1 MVTHKS
7 KTKETVPCDFCSE
20 QTAVLYCRADSAKLC
35 LFCDQHVHSANLL
48 SRKHVRSQICD
59 NCSSEPVSFRCS
71 TDNLVLCQ
79 ECDWDAH
86 GSCSVSA
93 SHDRTT
99 IEGFSGCPSALDLAS
114 IWGFDLEEKK
124 PEPLIENWSNNSCG
138 VIHDLANEPW
148 VYDKSSGNLTFQ
160 DLMVPNENNNNGNRN
175 IDNVMIFGNV
185 TKSPSCGKYKH
196 VIYKQLFELFKR
208 DLMGGGVEGE
218 GCGFGDGEGC
228 GFGGGDGGGETLVT
242 QSGSGWRSGVKGV
255 QFGNGNDEGFG
266 DDNVVVC
273 GGNGSGGNV
282 RGEQLLQE
290 QRPFTSLLM
299 LPTEVDVKSNGRVV
313 SGDIT
318 WDSNA
323 KAHGT
328 QVWDFHLG
336 QLRNHD
342 ESGQLE
348 IEYVANDA
356 GFVIKD
362 FGELMKETS
371 STSPKMLG
379 DMFQM
384 NCSTAHDDMTSFNV
398 LDLDVIEPVLYHLLP
413 IYANPLPMCIVSG
426 LFAFPSLYFIFEM
439 QNNLNNPTSS
449 QGPATSESNNLP
461 IVRSGFSKPRCSS
474 SSNDVQFMEQ
484 SILVR
489 GEGLKMEAA
498 TKVDMELLARNRG
511 DAMQRYKEKKKTR
524 RYDKHIRYESRKARA
539 DTRKRVKGRFVKTTE
554 APDS

>member
-59 NCSSEPVSFRCS
+59 NCSTEPVSFRCS

-138 VIHDLANEPW
+138 VIHDLVNEPW

-208 DLMGGGVEGE
+208 DLIGGGVE
-218 GCGFGDGEGC
+218 GEGC

-242 QSGSGWRSGVKGV
+242 QSRSGWRSGVKGV
-255 QFGNGNDEGFG
+255 QFGNGNDGGFG

-313 SGDIT
+313 GGDIT

-379 DMFQM
+379 DMYQM
-384 NCSTAHDDMTSFNV
+384 NCSTAHDDMTSFN
-398 LDLDVIEPVLYHLLP
+398 
-413 IYANPLPMCIVSG
+413 
-426 LFAFPSLYFIFEM
+426 
-439 QNNLNNPTSS
+439 NNLNNPTSS

-484 SILVR
+484 SILIR

-511 DAMQRYKEKKKTR
+511 DAMQRYKEKKKNR

>member
-59 NCSSEPVSFRCS
+59 NCSTEPVSFRCS

-138 VIHDLANEPW
+138 VIHDLVNEPW

-196 VIYKQLFELFKR
+196 VICKQLFELFKR
-208 DLMGGGVEGE
+208 DLIGGGVEGE

-242 QSGSGWRSGVKGV
+242 QSRSGWRSGVKGV
-255 QFGNGNDEGFG
+255 QFGNGNDGGFG

-313 SGDIT
+313 GGDIT

-379 DMFQM
+379 DMYQM
-384 NCSTAHDDMTSFNV
+384 NCSTAHDDMTSFN
-398 LDLDVIEPVLYHLLP
+398 
-413 IYANPLPMCIVSG
+413 
-426 LFAFPSLYFIFEM
+426 
-439 QNNLNNPTSS
+439 
-449 QGPATSESNNLP
+449 
-461 IVRSGFSKPRCSS
+461 
-474 SSNDVQFMEQ
+474 
-484 SILVR
+484 SILIR

-511 DAMQRYKEKKKTR
+511 DAMQRYKEKKKNR

>member
-1 MVTHKS
+1 
-7 KTKETVPCDFCSE
+7 
-20 QTAVLYCRADSAKLC
+20 
-35 LFCDQHVHSANLL
+35 
-48 SRKHVRSQICD
+48 
-59 NCSSEPVSFRCS
+59 
-71 TDNLVLCQ
+71 
-79 ECDWDAH
+79 
-86 GSCSVSA
+86 VSA

-138 VIHDLANEPW
+138 VIHDLVNEPW

-208 DLMGGGVEGE
+208 DLIGGGVEGE

-242 QSGSGWRSGVKGV
+242 QSRSGWRSGVKGV
-255 QFGNGNDEGFG
+255 QFGNGNDGGFG

-313 SGDIT
+313 GGDIT

-328 QVWDFHLG
+328 QVK
-336 QLRNHD
+336 
-342 ESGQLE
+342 
-348 IEYVANDA
+348 I
-356 GFVIKD
+356 
-362 FGELMKETS
+362 
-371 STSPKMLG
+371 
-379 DMFQM
+379 
-384 NCSTAHDDMTSFNV
+384 
-398 LDLDVIEPVLYHLLP
+398 
-413 IYANPLPMCIVSG
+413 
-426 LFAFPSLYFIFEM
+426 
-439 QNNLNNPTSS
+439 
-449 QGPATSESNNLP
+449 
-461 IVRSGFSKPRCSS
+461 
-474 SSNDVQFMEQ
+474 
-484 SILVR
+484 
-489 GEGLKMEAA
+489 
-498 TKVDMELLARNRG
+498 
-511 DAMQRYKEKKKTR
+511 
-524 RYDKHIRYESRKARA
+524 
-539 DTRKRVKGRFVKTTE
+539 
-554 APDS
+554 

>member
-20 QTAVLYCRADSAKLC
+20 QAAVLYCRADSAKLC

-99 IEGFSGCPSALDLAS
+99 VEGFSGCPSALDLAS

-138 VIHDLANEPW
+138 AIHDLVNEPW

-175 IDNVMIFGNV
+175 IDNVMVFGNV

-208 DLMGGGVEGE
+208 DLMGDGVESE

-242 QSGSGWRSGVKGV
+242 QSRSGWRSGVKGV
-255 QFGNGNDEGFG
+255 QFGNRNDGGFG
-266 DDNVVVC
+266 DDNAIVC
-273 GGNGSGGNV
+273 GDNGSGGNV

-313 SGDIT
+313 GGDIT

-323 KAHGT
+323 KAHDT

-379 DMFQM
+379 DMYQM
-384 NCSTAHDDMTSFNV
+384 NCTTAHDDMTSFN
-398 LDLDVIEPVLYHLLP
+398 
-413 IYANPLPMCIVSG
+413 
-426 LFAFPSLYFIFEM
+426 
-439 QNNLNNPTSS
+439 
-449 QGPATSESNNLP
+449 
-461 IVRSGFSKPRCSS
+461 
-474 SSNDVQFMEQ
+474 
-484 SILVR
+484 SILIR

-498 TKVDMELLARNRG
+498 TKVGMELLARNRG

>member
-138 VIHDLANEPW
+138 VIHDLVNEPW

-185 TKSPSCGKYKH
+185 TKSPRCGKYKH
-196 VIYKQLFELFKR
+196 VICKQLFDLFKR
-208 DLMGGGVEGE
+208 DLIGGGVEAE
-218 GCGFGDGEGC
+218 GCGFGDGEAC
-228 GFGGGDGGGETLVT
+228 GFVGGGGGAETLVT
-242 QSGSGWRSGVKGV
+242 QSRSGRRSGVKGL
-255 QFGNGNDEGFG
+255 QFGNGNDRGFG

-313 SGDIT
+313 GGDIT

-328 QVWDFHLG
+328 QFLEGFMKVWDFHLG

-342 ESGQLE
+342 ESGQIE
-348 IEYVANDA
+348 IQYVANDA

-371 STSPKMLG
+371 STSPKMFG
-379 DMFQM
+379 DIYQM

-413 IYANPLPMCIVSG
+413 IYANPQPMCI
-426 LFAFPSLYFIFEM
+426 
-439 QNNLNNPTSS
+439 NNLNNPTSS
-449 QGPATSESNNLP
+449 LGPARSESNNLP

-474 SSNDVQFMEQ
+474 SSNHVKFMEQ
-484 SILVR
+484 SILIR

-511 DAMQRYKEKKKTR
+511 DAMQRYKEKKKNR